1 MPNSG
6 HAEVRAAGVFPSSTK
21 VMAVELSEVAHGWRR
36 YPRAFSRCEMRA
48 QLSTRLKRD
57 LPMNPVFWLN
67 SFVIP
72 PGHLHHAKGFRGFTE
87 TALWLLDESKI
98 QSNLNYRKYCNNE
111 IYCKSYFLGAPFRCF
126 EAFRFVCLSNTAS
139 PSILFC

>member
-67 SFVIP
+67 SFVDPSGP
-72 PGHLHHAKGFRGFTE
+72 P
-87 TALWLLDESKI
+87 
-98 QSNLNYRKYCNNE
+98 
-111 IYCKSYFLGAPFRCF
+111 APRQRISWVHRDRSLAAGR
-126 EAFRFVCLSNTAS
+126 EQN
-139 PSILFC
+139 PK